1 MKRLTMLC
9 LALIGC
15 AGEDEV
21 DAPTE
26 CDRDDRRGTY
36 LVEFDERDGNCG
48 PVPDQV
54 SRIDGDNP
62 AGSAECVLTEE
73 DRWSR
78 NNCRLERSYIC
89 ALNGYTYEYIGFT
102 DSNADG
108 SELTGL
114 MEVTVDDGLC
124 TSTYDVT
131 WTRQ

>member
-1 MKRLTMLC
+1 MVLMT
-9 LALIGC
+9 GC
-15 AGEDEV
+15 AGADEGSEE
-21 DAPTE
+21 PLE
-26 CDRDDRRGTY
+26 CDPDDRRGTY

-54 SRIDGDNP
+54 SRIDGESVT
-62 AGSAECVLTEE
+62 GSAECVLTED

-78 NNCRLERSYIC
+78 NDCRLERSYVC
-89 ALNGYTYEYIGFT
+89 ALNGYTYEFIGFT

-114 MEVTVDDGLC
+114 MEVTIDDGLC